1 MAILVASEARD
12 VRVPRASI
20 YLMKARCR
28 QPVVSMTH
36 ATTIKG
42 SRVGEVL
49 KQAESRF
56 PFVGTS
62 LLDVFFPGSL
72 RVKELADI
80 EFWRK
85 ALDSRTGPNAH
96 GARVGSLPPKLTEKH
111 DNDIGSE

>member
-1 MAILVASEARD
+1 
-12 VRVPRASI
+12 
-20 YLMKARCR
+20 MKARCR

-49 KQAESRF
+49 KQAESQF

-62 LLDVFFPGSL
+62 LLDVFFPDSL